1 MAILAVQQ
9 KRIGLAYWMQQVLP
23 QVEKVA
29 EGFGPDPVH
38 DLRTALRRCRS
49 LADGLMVFDSDPAWK
64 KMKRAGNQLFQ
75 SLGDLRDTHVLR
87 DWVERLAPEGDAAAR
102 VLKDFLG
109 IREQEL
115 QSLAAAA
122 LTEFDRS
129 KWNNWSHELPSHAAR
144 IPLGSPVF
152 MHLALERWHQARE
165 LHRRALRNRTKVAFH
180 DLRVGIKRFRYT
192 VENFLPSLHQF
203 WCEDLKEIQD
213 ALGDVHD
220 LDVLWHTALTIKV
233 FPDSVSQVCW
243 RARVENERQKC
254 LDKYRE
260 KMVGSASLWKVWRA
274 ALPKA
279 EQLRLIALQRLEIWA
294 SFLDPN
300 VRHSRHV
307 AELALQL
314 FDGLPDGT
322 PNGKRETCRYIL
334 QAAALM
340 HDVGYARASRGHHKA
355 SARLIRKLN
364 PPLGWTADEIRTAS
378 LIARYHRGALPSE
391 SQKSFAALPPS
402 KRSLVQFLGGIL
414 RFACAC
420 DQQQDSQIRRV
431 EVESFTPV
439 LRVRAEGYSEATSLA
454 EHLASARY
462 LLELASHQ
470 PVFILST
477 ESHAA

>member
-1 MAILAVQQ
+1 MASLAVQQ

-23 QVEKVA
+23 LVEKVA
-29 EGFGPDPVH
+29 EGFGSDPVH

-49 LADGLMVFDSDPAWK
+49 LADGMMVFDSDPAWK
-64 KMKRAGNQLFQ
+64 KMKKAGKQLFQ

-102 VLKDFLG
+102 ALKDFLG
-109 IREQEL
+109 SREQGL
-115 QSLAAAA
+115 RDLAAAA

-129 KWNNWSHELPSHAAR
+129 KWNNWSHQLPSRAAR
-144 IPLGSPVF
+144 IPLDSPVF
-152 MHLALERWHQARE
+152 THLALERWHQARE

-180 DLRVGIKRFRYT
+180 DLRIGIKRFRYT
-192 VENFLPSLHQF
+192 VENFLPGLHQV
-203 WCEDLKEIQD
+203 WCEDLKEMQD

-220 LDVLWHTALTIKV
+220 LDVLWHTALTIKA
-233 FPDSVSQVCW
+233 FPEPASQLCW
-243 RARVENERQKC
+243 RARVESERQKC

-260 KMVGSASLWKVWRA
+260 KMVGSGSLWKVWRA
-274 ALPKA
+274 ALPKT
-279 EQLRLIALQRLEIWA
+279 EQLRLIALRRLEIWA

-300 VRHSRHV
+300 VPHSRHV
-307 AELALQL
+307 AELAMQL
-314 FDGLPDGT
+314 FDGLPDRT
-322 PNGKRETCRYIL
+322 PQAKQESCRYIL
-334 QAAALM
+334 RAAALM
-340 HDVGYARASRGHHKA
+340 HDVGYSKTSRGHHKA
-355 SARLIRKLN
+355 SARLIRKLS
-364 PPLGWTADEIRTAS
+364 PPLGWTLDEIRTAS

-391 SQKSFAALPPS
+391 TQKAFAALPPS

-439 LRVRAEGYSEATSLA
+439 LRVRAEGYAEATSLA
-454 EHLASARY
+454 QHLASARY

-470 PVFILST
+470 PVFILPT